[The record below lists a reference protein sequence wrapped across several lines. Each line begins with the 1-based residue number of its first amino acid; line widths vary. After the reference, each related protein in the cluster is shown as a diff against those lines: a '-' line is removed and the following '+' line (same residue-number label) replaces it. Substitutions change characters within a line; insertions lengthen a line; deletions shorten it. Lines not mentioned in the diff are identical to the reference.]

1 MKVGVILDTLTFIYI
16 LSRAQYPAFLMLQR
30 PYGDQI
36 ITDVNQ
42 LFCVNQSELNATL

>member
-30 PYGDQI
+30 PYGD
-36 ITDVNQ
+36 DYLLGN
-42 LFCVNQSELNATL
+42 